1 MSDATLTFSV
11 DPELKQDAMRYAESI
26 GIPLPFLMNAFLVR
40 FVAEGRL
47 PFDLS
52 VPEMPNAV
60 TLASLEETRRGEGL
74 KEYASV
80 QDMAKDLGL

>member
-1 MSDATLTFSV
+1 MNDATLTFSV
-11 DPELKQDAMRYAESI
+11 DPELKQNAIRNAESI

-52 VPEMPNAV
+52 VPEIPNAV
-60 TLASLEETRRGEGL
+60 TLASLEETRKGEGL
-74 KEYASV
+74 NEYANV
-80 QDMAKDLGL
+80 HDMAKDLGL

>member
-1 MSDATLTFSV
+1 MNDATLTFSV
-11 DPELKQDAMRYAESI
+11 DPELKQNAIRNAESI

-52 VPEMPNAV
+52 VPEIPNAI
-60 TLASLEETRRGEGL
+60 TLASLEETRKGEGL

-80 QDMAKDLGL
+80 HDMAKDLGL

>member
-1 MSDATLTFSV
+1 MNDTTLTFAV
-11 DPELKQDAMRYAESI
+11 DPELKENAMRYAESI
-26 GIPLPFLMNAFLVR
+26 GIPLPFLMNAFLIR
-40 FVAEGRL
+40 FVAEGGL

-52 VPEMPNAV
+52 VPEIPNAV
-60 TLASLEETRRGEGL
+60 TLASLEETRKGEGL